1 MAKAIWTGSLSFG
14 LVNVPVGLYSA
25 TEDRSIHFNQFR
37 AGTSERIR
45 NKRVSE
51 QTGEEVAYGDIVK
64 GYDLGGGEYV
74 ILTPDELASVAP
86 GPSRTIEVTDFVE
99 LADIDPIYFDK
110 PYFLAP
116 HGKNGDRAYELLRRV
131 MAETNKVAIATF
143 VMRDKQYLVAVR
155 PEKAA
160 LVLETL
166 LFADEVRDPVKEI
179 DVLPVEATFEKRET
193 EMAKLLIDSMTTSWE
208 PKTYRDTYRERVE
221 ELIDQKRQ
229 GTVVV
234 NEGPRAQS
242 RRPSSTCWPPS
253 RRASQPP
260 RAARAMDQLTA
271 TATPARSPRRS
282 RPLGARVLRRRRPWR
297 TRKRPRR
304 PAAGGARPPKTQHRA
319 PRQGSPPKRRSF
331 RATSFPRSR
340 QRARCDAGTAVVD
353 ERPFLRRDRSG
364 GPRGGGPARR
374 GRGGGP
380 HSERVGVAPG
390 RGQGDRPRGPHAAPW
405 VDGRPHAC
413 FRPSAGDTEGR

>member
-1 MAKAIWTGSLSFG
+1 MAKAVWTGSLSFG

-51 QTGEEVAYGDIVK
+51 LTGDEVAYSDIVK

-74 ILTPDELASVAP
+74 ILTPEELTSLAP
-86 GPSRTIEVTDFVE
+86 GPSHTIEVTDFVE
-99 LADIDPIYFDK
+99 LSEIDPIYFDK

-116 HGKNGDRAYELLRRV
+116 HGKNGDRAYELLRQV

-155 PEKAA
+155 PEKSA

-179 DVLPVEATFEKRET
+179 EVLPVQASFEDREI
-193 EMAKLLIDSMTTSWE
+193 EMAKLLIDSMTTAWQPES
-208 PKTYRDTYRERVE
+208 YRDTYRERVE

-234 NEGPRAQS
+234 SEGPRAEPAPVVDLLAALQAS
-242 RRPSSTCWPPS
+242 VSAARGRSGVPVSAVAQRSQKPAGRTDRVR
-253 RRASQPP
+253 RRA
-260 RAARAMDQLTA
+260 RAAETGGTSRAEL
-271 TATPARSPRRS
+271 ARQAADLGIAGRS
-282 RPLGARVLRRRRPWR
+282 KMSREELELAVADLSGRRRR
-297 TRKRPRR
+297 K
-304 PAAGGARPPKTQHRA
+304 A
-319 PRQGSPPKRRSF
+319 S
-331 RATSFPRSR
+331 
-340 QRARCDAGTAVVD
+340 
-353 ERPFLRRDRSG
+353 
-364 GPRGGGPARR
+364 
-374 GRGGGP
+374 
-380 HSERVGVAPG
+380 
-390 RGQGDRPRGPHAAPW
+390 
-405 VDGRPHAC
+405 
-413 FRPSAGDTEGR
+413 

>member
-1 MAKAIWTGSLSFG
+1 MAKAVWTGSLSFG

-45 NKRVSE
+45 NKRVGE
-51 QTGEEVAYGDIVK
+51 LTGDEVAYSDIVK

-74 ILTPDELASVAP
+74 ILTPEELTSVAP

-99 LADIDPIYFDK
+99 LSEIDPIYFDK

-116 HGKNGDRAYELLRRV
+116 HGKNGDRAYELLRKV

-155 PEKAA
+155 PEKSA

-179 DVLPVEATFEKRET
+179 EVLPVQASFEDREI
-193 EMAKLLIDSMTTSWE
+193 EMAKLLIDSMTTAWQPES
-208 PKTYRDTYRERVE
+208 YRDTYRERVE

-234 NEGPRAQS
+234 SEGPRAEPAPVVDLLAALQAS
-242 RRPSSTCWPPS
+242 VSAARGRSGVPVSAVAQRSQKPAGRTDRVR
-253 RRASQPP
+253 RRA
-260 RAARAMDQLTA
+260 RAAETGGTSRAEL
-271 TATPARSPRRS
+271 ARQAADLGIAGRS
-282 RPLGARVLRRRRPWR
+282 KMSREELEHAVADLSGRRRR
-297 TRKRPRR
+297 K
-304 PAAGGARPPKTQHRA
+304 A
-319 PRQGSPPKRRSF
+319 S
-331 RATSFPRSR
+331 
-340 QRARCDAGTAVVD
+340 
-353 ERPFLRRDRSG
+353 
-364 GPRGGGPARR
+364 
-374 GRGGGP
+374 
-380 HSERVGVAPG
+380 
-390 RGQGDRPRGPHAAPW
+390 
-405 VDGRPHAC
+405 
-413 FRPSAGDTEGR
+413 

>member
-1 MAKAIWTGSLSFG
+1 MAKAVWTGSLSFG

-51 QTGEEVAYGDIVK
+51 LTGDEVAYSDIVK

-74 ILTPDELASVAP
+74 ILTPEELTSLAP
-86 GPSRTIEVTDFVE
+86 GPSHTIEVTDFVE
-99 LADIDPIYFDK
+99 LSEIDPIYFDK

-116 HGKNGDRAYELLRRV
+116 HGKNGDRAYELLRKV

-155 PEKAA
+155 PEKSA

-179 DVLPVEATFEKRET
+179 EVLPVQASFEDREI
-193 EMAKLLIDSMTTSWE
+193 EMAKLLIDSMTTAWQPES
-208 PKTYRDTYRERVE
+208 YRDTYRERVE

-234 NEGPRAQS
+234 SEGPRAEPAPVVDLLAALQAS
-242 RRPSSTCWPPS
+242 VSAARGRSGAPVSAVAQRSQKPTGRTDRVCQ
-253 RRASQPP
+253 RA
-260 RAARAMDQLTA
+260 RAAETGGTSRAEL
-271 TATPARSPRRS
+271 ARQAADLGITGRS
-282 RPLGARVLRRRRPWR
+282 KMSREELEHAVAELSGRRRR
-297 TRKRPRR
+297 K
-304 PAAGGARPPKTQHRA
+304 A
-319 PRQGSPPKRRSF
+319 S
-331 RATSFPRSR
+331 
-340 QRARCDAGTAVVD
+340 
-353 ERPFLRRDRSG
+353 
-364 GPRGGGPARR
+364 
-374 GRGGGP
+374 
-380 HSERVGVAPG
+380 
-390 RGQGDRPRGPHAAPW
+390 
-405 VDGRPHAC
+405 
-413 FRPSAGDTEGR
+413 

>member
-74 ILTPDELASVAP
+74 ILTPEELASVAP

-234 NEGPRAQS
+234 NEGPRAEPAPVVDLLAALQASVTAAKSRQS
-242 RRPSSTCWPPS
+242 DGSAQGDSDAGEKPAKKPAARR
-253 RRASQPP
+253 P
-260 RAARAMDQLTA
+260 RAATA
-271 TATPARSPRRS
+271 KAVADKEASTSS
-282 RPLGARVLRRRRPWR
+282 GSRRR
-297 TRKRPRR
+297 K
-304 PAAGGARPPKTQHRA
+304 A
-319 PRQGSPPKRRSF
+319 S
-331 RATSFPRSR
+331 
-340 QRARCDAGTAVVD
+340 
-353 ERPFLRRDRSG
+353 
-364 GPRGGGPARR
+364 
-374 GRGGGP
+374 
-380 HSERVGVAPG
+380 
-390 RGQGDRPRGPHAAPW
+390 
-405 VDGRPHAC
+405 
-413 FRPSAGDTEGR
+413 

>member
-25 TEDRSIHFNQFR
+25 TEDRSIRFNQFR

-74 ILTPDELASVAP
+74 ILTPEELSSVAP

-99 LADIDPIYFDK
+99 LSEIDPIYFDK

-116 HGKNGDRAYELLRRV
+116 HGKNGDRAYELLREV
-131 MAETNKVAIATF
+131 MAETNKVAIASF

-155 PEKAA
+155 PEKDA

-166 LFADEVRDPVKEI
+166 LFADEVRDPAKEI
-179 DVLPVEATFEKRET
+179 DVLPVEATFEKREI
-193 EMAKLLIDSMTTSWE
+193 EMAKLLIDSMTTAWKPES
-208 PKTYRDTYRERVE
+208 YRDTYRERVE

-234 NEGPRAQS
+234 SEGPRAEPAPVVDLLAALQASVTAAKS
-242 RRPSSTCWPPS
+242 RAGGASAEAESPATAKPAKKPAA
-253 RRASQPP
+253 RRP
-260 RAARAMDQLTA
+260 RAAAA
-271 TATPARSPRRS
+271 AEAVATPEASS
-282 RPLGARVLRRRRPWR
+282 SSGSRRR
-297 TRKRPRR
+297 K
-304 PAAGGARPPKTQHRA
+304 A
-319 PRQGSPPKRRSF
+319 S
-331 RATSFPRSR
+331 
-340 QRARCDAGTAVVD
+340 
-353 ERPFLRRDRSG
+353 
-364 GPRGGGPARR
+364 
-374 GRGGGP
+374 
-380 HSERVGVAPG
+380 
-390 RGQGDRPRGPHAAPW
+390 
-405 VDGRPHAC
+405 
-413 FRPSAGDTEGR
+413 

>member
-74 ILTPDELASVAP
+74 ILTPEELASVAP

-234 NEGPRAQS
+234 NEGPRAEPAPVVDLLAALQASVTAAKSRQS
-242 RRPSSTCWPPS
+242 DGSAHGDSDAGEKPAKKPAARR
-253 RRASQPP
+253 P
-260 RAARAMDQLTA
+260 RAATA
-271 TATPARSPRRS
+271 KAVADKEASTSS
-282 RPLGARVLRRRRPWR
+282 GSRRR
-297 TRKRPRR
+297 K
-304 PAAGGARPPKTQHRA
+304 A
-319 PRQGSPPKRRSF
+319 S
-331 RATSFPRSR
+331 
-340 QRARCDAGTAVVD
+340 
-353 ERPFLRRDRSG
+353 
-364 GPRGGGPARR
+364 
-374 GRGGGP
+374 
-380 HSERVGVAPG
+380 
-390 RGQGDRPRGPHAAPW
+390 
-405 VDGRPHAC
+405 
-413 FRPSAGDTEGR
+413 

>member
-45 NKRVSE
+45 NKRVGE
-51 QTGEEVAYGDIVK
+51 QSGEEVAYGDIVK

-74 ILTPDELASVAP
+74 ILTPEELASVAP
-86 GPSRTIEVTDFVE
+86 GPSRTIEVTDFVD

-116 HGKNGDRAYELLRRV
+116 HGKNGDRAYELLRQV
-131 MAETNKVAIATF
+131 MTETNKVAIANF

-155 PEKAA
+155 PEKTA

-179 DVLPVEATFEKRET
+179 DVLPVQASFEDREIS
-193 EMAKLLIDSMTTSWE
+193 MAKLLIDSMTTAWE
-208 PKTYRDTYRERVE
+208 PEHYHDTYRERVE

-234 NEGPRAQS
+234 SEGPRAEPAPVVDLLAALQASVSAARSRAGSPASDETGAESQQHQGPRQDVAAKAAARKRAAQASSSRKASAQNEAPSPSGQS
-242 RRPSSTCWPPS
+242 RTDLLRQAGELAIAGRSKMS
-253 RRASQPP
+253 REELEQAI
-260 RAARAMDQLTA
+260 ADA
-271 TATPARSPRRS
+271 SPRR
-282 RPLGARVLRRRRPWR
+282 RR
-297 TRKRPRR
+297 K
-304 PAAGGARPPKTQHRA
+304 A
-319 PRQGSPPKRRSF
+319 S
-331 RATSFPRSR
+331 
-340 QRARCDAGTAVVD
+340 
-353 ERPFLRRDRSG
+353 
-364 GPRGGGPARR
+364 
-374 GRGGGP
+374 
-380 HSERVGVAPG
+380 
-390 RGQGDRPRGPHAAPW
+390 
-405 VDGRPHAC
+405 
-413 FRPSAGDTEGR
+413 